1 MKKVLKANVDWRK
14 YISPTNDVLNEYLIN
29 YGNSFLNQ
37 ILQNIVEAHQTNKPS
52 FVLISFIKTDIVSIV
67 HKNDYKLVLQRLLD
81 LCERLEKYEICAE
94 IIKAQDLL
102 NTPRDKNPTK
112 KSRKINTLSKIK
124 HGREHGK
131 NPAEGKNQI

>member
-14 YISPTNDVLNEYLIN
+14 YISPTNNVLNEYLMS
-29 YGNSFLNQ
+29 YGNDFLNQ
-37 ILQNIVEAHQTNKPS
+37 ILQNVVEAHQSNKPS
-52 FVLISFIKTDIVSIV
+52 FVLISFVKTDIVAIV

-94 IIKAQDLL
+94 IIKAQNVL
-102 NTPRDKNPTK
+102 NTPRTKTPTK
-112 KSRKINTLSKIK
+112 KSRKINTLSKTK

-131 NPAEGKNQI
+131 NTTEGKNQI

>member
-1 MKKVLKANVDWRK
+1 MKKILKANVDWRK
-14 YISPTNDVLNEYLIN
+14 YISPTNNVLNEYLIN
-29 YGNSFLNQ
+29 YGDTFLNQ

-52 FVLISFIKTDIVSIV
+52 FVLILFIKTDIVSIV

-94 IIKAQDLL
+94 IIKAQNLL
-102 NTPRDKNPTK
+102 NVPRDKTPTK

-124 HGREHGK
+124 HGRTHGK
-131 NPAEGKNQI
+131 SLTEGKN